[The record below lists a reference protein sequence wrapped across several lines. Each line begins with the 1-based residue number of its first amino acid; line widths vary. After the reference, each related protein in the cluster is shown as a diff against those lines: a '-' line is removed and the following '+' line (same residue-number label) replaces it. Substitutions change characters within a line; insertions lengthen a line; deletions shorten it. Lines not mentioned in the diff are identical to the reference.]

1 MGLVGSTNFQITKK
15 EGMRKR
21 LMSLMNRMK
30 KFRVSQEKHAQN
42 IRKSTKSANQAFRA
56 LQTAEESVKNLDKRL
71 ARFFDNYFDY
81 ILHELFS
88 F

>member
-1 MGLVGSTNFQITKK
+1 MGRVGFTNFQITKT

-30 KFRVSQEKHAQN
+30 KFRVSQENHAQN

-56 LQTAEESVKNLDKRL
+56 LQTAEERVKNLDKRL
-71 ARFFDNYFDY
+71 ARYFWQ
-81 ILHELFS
+81 LL
-88 F
+88 